1 MVAIGSILL
10 LIGLLALAGGA
21 LQRYRSGRISKT
33 PFAKT
38 GDICA
43 KGKAV
48 ANEKGGIS
56 AEGSVDA
63 PQLLV
68 SPVTHTECLFYEYKV
83 MARWKSGDQRKS
95 KLLQDGKQSAS
106 FTIDDGSGPVRV
118 NAGKGGDFELKQTF
132 RKTRGRGIMDVV
144 TGGAIDFG
152 DHGFSVSTGQII
164 DRIRIPDS
172 AKYEV
177 TERCML
183 PAEHIYACGRVTDDN
198 AIGSPA
204 WASLMLSP
212 NRRDELLKSTTSFAN
227 KLLVAGG
234 ATSGV
239 ATVVLAVGLIIGAV
253 QG

>member
-1 MVAIGSILL
+1 MVAIGSILFV
-10 LIGLLALAGGA
+10 IGLLALAGGA

-38 GDICA
+38 GDVRSQ
-43 KGKAV
+43 GTNV
-48 ANEKGGIS
+48 ANPKGGVS
-56 AEGSVDA
+56 AEGTVDA
-63 PQLLV
+63 PQLLT
-68 SPVTHTECLFYEYKV
+68 SPVTRTECLFYEYKV

-106 FTIDDGSGPVRV
+106 FTIDDGSGPVRI
-118 NAGKGGDFELKQTF
+118 NAGKGGDFDLEQTF

-144 TGGAIDFG
+144 TGGAIEFG
-152 DHGFSVSTGQII
+152 DHGFSVSTGQVI

-177 TERCML
+177 TEKCML
-183 PAEHIYACGRVTDDN
+183 PSDHIYACGKVTDDN

-204 WASLMLSP
+204 WASLMLSHKH
-212 NRRDELLKSTTSFAN
+212 RDELLASTASFAN

-234 ATSGV
+234 ATSGL
-239 ATVVLAVGLIIGAV
+239 ATVVLAVALIIGAV